1 MSRRL
6 APNGVLTFAAIVVAV
21 TLSAGSAAKADTDL
35 PGLTDVVWG
44 PVSSADPTS
53 RSPDCNGDA
62 RFTFWHH
69 GGSLYMEM
77 PNMGAAFRIDR
88 VENVEN
94 RWMLRADAPRHPMN
108 GFEFLMIEPGYME
121 VPNKVAGHRFFARCE

>member
-1 MSRRL
+1 MNRRL
-6 APNGVLTFAAIVVAV
+6 APSGVLTFAAIAVAV
-21 TLSAGSAAKADTDL
+21 TLSAGSASKADTDL

-53 RSPDCNGDA
+53 RTPDCNGDA

-69 GGSLYMEM
+69 GGFLYMEM
-77 PNMGAAFRIDR
+77 PIMGAAFRIDR

-94 RWMLRADAPRHPMN
+94 RWMLHSDAPRNPMN
-108 GFEFLMIEPGYME
+108 GFEFVMIELGYMK
-121 VPNKVAGHRFFARCE
+121 VTNKVAGHSHFARCE